1 MVLEG
6 YAHVKNINNMTVKE
20 LKKEI
25 RKKEKKLTKRYKAM
39 MTHPDKAIRKTE
51 AYQRYA
57 ELFKKTFS
65 QIKPRNPLSKM
76 RKRDL
81 QKYYDILLGVETMK
95 NATVTEYKKEKA
107 RQRREARKKG
117 ATTELL
123 NFIDKNLDKFEQFV
137 NSKTYADSVSLYEYE
152 SDLWDQLRFARD
164 EEKSNIFKLWLE
176 EKEDEFEINRREER
190 KWLEDNR
197 MSIIREEG
205 EKAYTE
211 KLINLDREVIHYSEY
226 VEDDNWKDILNR
238 LSKEW

>member
-1 MVLEG
+1 
-6 YAHVKNINNMTVKE
+6 
-20 LKKEI
+20 
-25 RKKEKKLTKRYKAM
+25 
-39 MTHPDKAIRKTE
+39 
-51 AYQRYA
+51 
-57 ELFKKTFS
+57 
-65 QIKPRNPLSKM
+65 
-76 RKRDL
+76 
-81 QKYYDILLGVETMK
+81 MK